1 MTNSIK
7 DVCEDSQVILLVGS
21 NPEEAHPVM
30 GMRLR
35 QVSSAARS

>member
-7 DVCEDSQVILLVGS
+7 DVCEDSRVILLVGS
-21 NPEEAHPVM
+21 NPVEAHPVM

-35 QVSSAARS
+35 QAVERGA